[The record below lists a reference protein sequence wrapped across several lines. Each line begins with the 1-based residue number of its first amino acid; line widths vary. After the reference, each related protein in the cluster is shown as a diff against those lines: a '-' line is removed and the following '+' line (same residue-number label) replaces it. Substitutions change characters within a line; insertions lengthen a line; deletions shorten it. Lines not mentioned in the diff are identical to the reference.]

1 MPDIAN
7 PVVYTDDLGRLVQS
21 KLNDAAFTHQQWGH
35 EDLEPLRSH
44 VRVHYRNEQRAI
56 CSFCRNP
63 LGLRAAENCQVEHI
77 VPKSIRPE
85 FMFEPKNLCVICADC
100 NTIKRD
106 QEVTASIPNTVA
118 PRRGQQRYPRTS
130 NAFLIVHPHFDIYG
144 EHILIHH
151 GFYVDRS
158 PKGNFTIGACKL
170 NRRLHEFGW
179 DENIVNRPTLMEAA
193 QQYVNSEPGVDRL
206 AALQRLREE
215 VLP

>member
-7 PVVYTDDLGRLVQS
+7 PVAFTDDLDRLVQS
-21 KLNDAAFTHQQWGH
+21 KQNDATFTHQQWGH
-35 EDLEPLRSH
+35 DDLAPLRSH
-44 VRVHYRNEQRAI
+44 VRTHYRNEQRAI
-56 CSFCRNP
+56 CSFCRGP
-63 LGLRAAENCQVEHI
+63 LGLQAAENCQVEHI

-106 QEVTASIPNTVA
+106 QEVTATIPNTVA

-130 NAFLIVHPHFDIYG
+130 NAFLIVHPHFDIYS

-179 DENIVNRPTLMEAA
+179 DENIVDRPTLMEAA